1 MSGGEFSKAT
11 VALIVRRDGNCC
23 ALCGGAISGE
33 RGFDWSVH
41 HRCPRGQG
49 GTSLGWVGSAAN
61 GLLLHGH
68 GTAGC
73 HGEVERDRERAAR
86 DGFLLSRL
94 GRATALVIPVR
105 HAVHGWVVLD
115 AAGGM
120 ERVPESLAVE
130 LLVQFGLRSWGEVA

>member
-23 ALCGGAISGE
+23 ALCGGPISGA

-49 GTSLGWVGSAAN
+49 GTSLDWVGSAAN

-73 HGEVERDRERAAR
+73 HGWVESHREKAKG
-86 DGFLLSRL
+86 DGFLLPRN
-94 GRATALVIPVR
+94 GRGTALELPVR

-115 AAGGM
+115 AVGGM

-130 LLVQFGLRSWGEVA
+130 LLVQFGLRVWGEVA

>member
-11 VALIVRRDGNCC
+11 VAAIVRRDGNCC
-23 ALCGGAISGE
+23 ALCGLPLSGE

-41 HRCPRGQG
+41 HRCPRGAG
-49 GTSLGWVGSAAN
+49 GTSVGWVGSAAN

-73 HGEVERDRERAAR
+73 HGVVEANRARAGH

-115 AAGGM
+115 AEGGF
-120 ERVPESLAVE
+120 ERVLEALAVE
-130 LLVQFGLRSWGEVA
+130 TLVAFGMRPWGEVA